1 MTDVQVKIIERM
13 RKIIPHIKHCAV
25 LGIDVVSADVGKIK
39 LILPYSDH
47 IIGNVD
53 TGTVSGGTLT
63 SLMDTACGFA
73 GVAALSKPSLMPTLD
88 LRIDYMSAGEPGLDI
103 VGEAEAYRVTN
114 NVVFCRGI
122 AYHEGQQDNPIA
134 HCAATFMRLDPK
146 LTSGAFSN
154 RDKPSES
161 K

>member
-1 MTDVQVKIIERM
+1 MTEVKEQIVERM
-13 RKIIPHIKHCAV
+13 RKIIPHIKHCSV
-25 LGIDVVSADVGKIK
+25 LGIDVISADVGKIK
-39 LILPYSDH
+39 LILPYSNH
-47 IIGNVD
+47 IVGNVD

-88 LRIDYMSAGEPGLDI
+88 LRIDYMSTGEPGLDI
-103 VGEAEAYRVTN
+103 LGEAEAYRVTN

-134 HCAATFMRLDPK
+134 HCTATFMRLDPK
-146 LTSGAFSN
+146 LATGAFSN
-154 RDKPSES
+154 RDKPEES
-161 K
+161 N